1 MVLNLNSR
9 LVVKMLTLFFAVK
22 PNKEGKMSTQVERM
36 KHAMFPSDGESVVN
50 VKFFLGSGRSVTA
63 EQLADQLDRAD
74 AQIRGKV
81 ALRSKSLDGDLTV
94 TTI

>member
-1 MVLNLNSR
+1 
-9 LVVKMLTLFFAVK
+9 
-22 PNKEGKMSTQVERM
+22 MSTQVERM
-36 KHAMFPSDGESVVN
+36 KRAMFPTHGASVTN

-81 ALRSKSLDGDLTV
+81 VSRTKSLDGDLTV